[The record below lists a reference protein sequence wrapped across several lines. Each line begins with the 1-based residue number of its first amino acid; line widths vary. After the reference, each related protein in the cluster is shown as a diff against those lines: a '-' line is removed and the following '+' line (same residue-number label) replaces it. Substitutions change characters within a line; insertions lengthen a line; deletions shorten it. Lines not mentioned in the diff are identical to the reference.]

1 MPAKLRPR
9 DKHVLCIRRLE
20 FHFSNMLGMC
30 VDMHFLDDRRRD
42 VEKLNAKLHG
52 RTLHVI
58 NVDGRGLFTRQH
70 SGWRIEPIAWPVR
83 YATISATR
91 LQCAGVR
98 P

>member
-1 MPAKLRPR
+1 
-9 DKHVLCIRRLE
+9 
-20 FHFSNMLGMC
+20 MLGHVC
-30 VDMHFLDDRRRD
+30 RYAFSDDRRRD
-42 VEKLNAKLHG
+42 VEKLNAKLDG
-52 RTLHVI
+52 RTLPVI

-70 SGWRIEPIAWPVR
+70 SGWRIEPIVWPVR